1 MAYLNSTLVAFFLEI
16 LGNKS
21 LGQGVLDFFMADFLA
36 LRIPVVEATELEQ
49 AFKRMKDEPITAV
62 WNEFGM
68 SHSTAVK
75 RGPPKPAKQR
85 TDLDDIV
92 FDALKLTR
100 GEKDAVYEAIVD
112 SVEARLS
119 KADSLNSKARSK
131 RVDAVEKTRGIWAGL
146 PEAEE
151 DE

>member
-1 MAYLNSTLVAFFLEI
+1 MA
-16 LGNKS
+16 
-21 LGQGVLDFFMADFLA
+21 
-36 LRIPVVEATELEQ
+36 
-49 AFKRMKDEPITAV
+49 
-62 WNEFGM
+62 
-68 SHSTAVK
+68 HSTAS
-75 RGPPKPAKQR
+75 QR
-85 TDLDDIV
+85 STPNPGTRRTYLDDIV
-92 FDALKLTR
+92 FDALNLTP
-100 GEKDAVYEAIVD
+100 GERDAVYEALVD